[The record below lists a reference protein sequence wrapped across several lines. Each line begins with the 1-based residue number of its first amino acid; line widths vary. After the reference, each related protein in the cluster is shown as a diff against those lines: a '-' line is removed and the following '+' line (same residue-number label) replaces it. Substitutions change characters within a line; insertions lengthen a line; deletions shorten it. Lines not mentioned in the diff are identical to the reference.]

1 MPSGRCHHRHLKV
14 IPKILI
20 ALKYFVSCISCIPEI
35 RVSTSSTFLFQVF
48 VFYLH
53 LIFYKTFSIAMIS
66 FEFGC
71 GIEGCRIPFSFSFLS
86 KSLKCPFSTFKW
98 EAWAS
103 IFFHRILEMRC
114 IKILLYEPR
123 VVCSLRDEIW
133 RRKKRLNALKFK
145 ERIKANLC
153 I

>member
-53 LIFYKTFSIAMIS
+53 LIFYKTFSIAMIL
-66 FEFGC
+66 FEFA
-71 GIEGCRIPFSFSFLS
+71 

-103 IFFHRILEMRC
+103 IFFYLILEMRC

-133 RRKKRLNALKFK
+133 RRKKRLNALKSK

-153 I
+153 IMSITNVYNIGINKIL